1 MRDGSHLGLSEG
13 CLEVLSVSTEL
24 FFFLTFHY
32 LRQTAGVF
40 VQQIAHPSPAGWLTH
55 YQDPGNADNLQ
66 ILKGSLTFKKTSFI
80 SYIFLAVSRQQN
92 PRYQSYSF
100 S

>member
-24 FFFLTFHY
+24 FFFSDFPLP
-32 LRQTAGVF
+32 QTNCRSLCSA
-40 VQQIAHPSPAGWLTH
+40 IAHPSPAGWLTR

-66 ILKGSLTFKKTSFI
+66 ILKGSLTFNKTSFI

-92 PRYQSYSF
+92 PRHQSYSF